1 MFCVFLR
8 IKVPHSLIKMQ
19 LFLLRIAQNA
29 FFYYFTI
36 AQAASF
42 LGKYTID
49 QPPFQGNIPLN
60 RKYIIHI
67 FQIW

>member
-8 IKVPHSLIKMQ
+8 IKVPHSLMK
-19 LFLLRIAQNA
+19 NA
-29 FFYYFTI
+29 AISFSDSPECFFFYFTI

-49 QPPFQGNIPLN
+49 QPRFEANIPSN
-60 RKYIIHI
+60 RKYIILI

>member
-8 IKVPHSLIKMQ
+8 IKVPHSLMK
-19 LFLLRIAQNA
+19 NA
-29 FFYYFTI
+29 AISYSDSPECFFYFTI

-49 QPPFQGNIPLN
+49 QPRFQATIPSN
-60 RKYIIHI
+60 RNYIIHI